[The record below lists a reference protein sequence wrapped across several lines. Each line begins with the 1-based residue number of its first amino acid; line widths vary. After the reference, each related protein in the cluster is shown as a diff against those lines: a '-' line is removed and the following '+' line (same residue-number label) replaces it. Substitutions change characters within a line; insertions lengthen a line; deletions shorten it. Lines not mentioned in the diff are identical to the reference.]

1 MARWKTSGALLL
13 LVAGLGFALYGQS
26 PQWKQVKEHNKYNR
40 WEGLLPDD
48 QGGLDWEVR
57 SFSGG
62 AAEPYPEQTG
72 VDLTIAW
79 FVPDGSKA
87 FVKAQEI
94 TPALYYLMEP
104 KPAFLSLTPGWRTF
118 GKWST
123 LDVLIQKKI
132 ASDRLGVLI
141 RLDDASDSGSRLA
154 PGIIYRDKAPKSIT
168 TYHLDILTLRAV
180 RKFQFEVRG
189 SGSYKRSYPAGP
201 VGDRGMVNLAFDAT
215 GIPEGPAKVVIS
227 APHEKDRDK
236 LDLQVDFFHKRLL

>member
-1 MARWKTSGALLL
+1 MPGWKTTCASLLPIAAL
-13 LVAGLGFALYGQS
+13 AFALYGQS
-26 PQWKQVKEHNKYNR
+26 PQWKQIKEHNKYNR

-48 QGGLDWEVR
+48 QGGLDWELR

-62 AAEPYPEQTG
+62 AAEPYPQDMG

-94 TPALYYLMEP
+94 TPALYYVMEP
-104 KPAFLSLTPGWRTF
+104 KPAFLPIAPGWRHF

-132 ASDRLGVLI
+132 TSDRLGVLI
-141 RLDDASDSGSRLA
+141 RLEDASDSAGRLA
-154 PGIIYRDKAPKSIT
+154 PGIIYSNHAPKSIA
-168 TYHLDILTLRAV
+168 TYHLDILTMRAIG
-180 RKFQFEVRG
+180 KFQFEVQGTGNYR
-189 SGSYKRSYPAGP
+189 RSYSAGS

-215 GIPEGPAKVVIS
+215 GIPEGPTKVVIS